1 MYAQSSVKNQYRVE
15 SVERRQGHSSFLGIC
30 VQIFSVAALVT
41 TYIHSVRRLRAST
54 YKSYFIIVT
63 FNLRYMAHISQQ

>member
-15 SVERRQGHSSFLGIC
+15 SVEREDRDIPVSWEF
-30 VQIFSVAALVT
+30 VSVAALVT